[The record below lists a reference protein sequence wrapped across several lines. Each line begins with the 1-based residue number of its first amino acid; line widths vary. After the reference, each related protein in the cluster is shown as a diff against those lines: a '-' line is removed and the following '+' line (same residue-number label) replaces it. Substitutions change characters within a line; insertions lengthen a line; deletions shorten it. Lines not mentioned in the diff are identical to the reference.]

1 MDRETSPAGWLSRR
15 VSQRRAAAAPY
26 HGLLIFV
33 GQILLVLL
41 VPLFDHGEHST
52 PLPLALAA
60 VAMALASLVLLGYRT
75 LTSVLAAVAVVAF
88 LWARSYP
95 EAGLQGRGPAILVL
109 MAAYSVTVYLSVYYA
124 LNAEMRPSQR
134 ILCGATSFVMLGFL
148 FTAFHGV
155 VATWGAGRYVLAGHL
170 EGDRA
175 LRWVDFLWLSFSTL
189 TTAGYSDMRP
199 VGSWPCAIATL
210 EGLCGI
216 LDPATLIARIA
227 SLPAPGESGK
237 CW

>member
-1 MDRETSPAGWLSRR
+1 MNRQTSPADWLSRR
-15 VSQRRAAAAPY
+15 VSQRRTAAAPY
-26 HGLLIFV
+26 HGLLIFL

-60 VAMALASLVLLGYRT
+60 VAMALTSLVLLGYRT
-75 LTSVLAAVAVVAF
+75 LPSVLAVVAVVSF
-88 LWARSYP
+88 LWALSCP
-95 EAGLQGRGPAILVL
+95 EASLQGRGPAILVL

-134 ILCGATSFVMLGFL
+134 ILCGAASFVMLGFL

-155 VATWGAGRYVLAGHL
+155 VATFEAGRYVVAENL
-170 EGDRA
+170 EGGRA
-175 LRWVDFLWLSFSTL
+175 MRWVDFLWLSFSTL
-189 TTAGYSDMRP
+189 TTAGFGDVSP
-199 VGSWPCAIATL
+199 VGTWPCAIATL

-216 LDPATLIARIA
+216 LYPATLIARIA

-237 CW
+237 SW

>member
-1 MDRETSPAGWLSRR
+1 MDRQASPAGWLSRL
-15 VSQRRAAAAPY
+15 VWQRRVAAAPY
-26 HGLLIFV
+26 HGLLIFL
-33 GQILLVLL
+33 GQILPVLL

-60 VAMALASLVLLGYRT
+60 VAMALASLALLGYRT
-75 LTSVLAAVAVVAF
+75 LPSVLAVVAVVAF
-88 LWARSYP
+88 LWAWSCP

-109 MAAYSVTVYLSVYYA
+109 MAAYAVTVYLGVYYA

-134 ILCGATSFVMLGFL
+134 ILCGAASFVMLGFL

-155 VATWGAGRYVLAGHL
+155 VATWGAGRYVLAEHL
-170 EGDRA
+170 EGGRA

-189 TTAGYSDMRP
+189 TTAGYSDTRP
-199 VGSWPCAIATL
+199 VGTWPCAVATL

-216 LDPATLIARIA
+216 LYPATLIARIA
-227 SLPAPGESGK
+227 ALPAAGESGK